1 MRNRGQGLIICL
13 GLLVS
18 GCGQNETVDVASAK
32 DPATSITT
40 VTTSITNNTQ
50 VAPRISINQ
59 RVVIIGDSTIASLR
73 WVRQSQVALQGFEAT
88 LDAESC
94 RRLVRTN
101 CKSREGNQS
110 MNTVGVILNLKVDT
124 TDILVVGVGY
134 NDESVRFAN
143 DFDQVIAAARSRGI
157 ARIIWLTYR
166 EVSGYDLPG
175 RDYASDYSLMN
186 GILNDKVSSG
196 YFDDVVIADW
206 WSYTQEAPEWFKAD
220 GLHYRDV
227 AAFGMADFLSRTI
240 AALDG
245 EPCPQPW
252 SVGEATE
259 NPCTRPEV
267 VVGGRQVVDV
277 LSLYEN

>member
-1 MRNRGQGLIICL
+1 MRNRGLGLIICL
-13 GLLVS
+13 SLLIG
-18 GCGQNETVDVASAK
+18 GCGRNETVENASAK
-32 DPATSITT
+32 DPATSATT
-40 VTTSITNNTQ
+40 ATNSITNDTQ

-59 RVVIIGDSTIASLR
+59 RVVIVGDSAIASLR
-73 WVRQSQVALQGFEAT
+73 WVPQSQVALQGFEAT
-88 LDAESC
+88 LDVESC

-101 CKSREGNQS
+101 CKSREGNKS
-110 MNTVGVILNLKVDT
+110 MNTVGVILDLEVGS
-124 TDILVVGVGY
+124 TDILVVGVGC

-186 GILNDKVSSG
+186 GILNDKVLSG
-196 YFDDVVIADW
+196 SFDDVVIADW
-206 WSYTQEAPEWFKAD
+206 SAYTKGVPEWFKTD
-220 GLHYRDV
+220 GVHYRDA

-252 SVGEATE
+252 SVGEAPE

-277 LSLYEN
+277 LSLYGN